1 MARRV
6 KIATFSIKPPL
17 LRDIPKD
24 MPIEDFMMKSLETE
38 INRVLPDKP
47 DLIVLPEC
55 SDWPNGLRGEA
66 QLEYYRSRTGKV
78 LNRVREIAKENHC
91 YIAYSSQREAPED
104 GVRRNSVEMIGRNGE
119 TVGIYN
125 KNYVVVTEKTITEVY
140 PGEDITVFDCD
151 FGRVG
156 AIICFDLNF
165 KELREKYKA
174 AGVDLMLFCSQFHG
188 GLMRNMFA
196 YETQSYFVASCGW
209 DGNPGEIINPLGESV
224 ARTTNYINWVVKEI
238 NLDCRVIHLD
248 FNGHKLADIKKKYG
262 DKFIITDVGYVAV
275 VLLTYE
281 GDDQTIDDVIKEFDL
296 ELVDD
301 YFARSRA
308 AREEFIA
315 EYKALKK

>member
-17 LRDIPKD
+17 LQNIPKD
-24 MPIEDFMMKSLETE
+24 VRIEDFMVKFLEAE
-38 INRVLPDKP
+38 INKVLNDKP

-55 SDWPNGLRGEA
+55 SDWPNGLRGDA
-66 QLEYYRSRTGKV
+66 LIEYYTTRTGKV
-78 LNRVREIAKENHC
+78 LNRIREIARENHC

-104 GVRRNSVEMIGRNGE
+104 GVRRNSVEMIDRNGE

-125 KNYVVVTEKTITEVY
+125 KNFVVVTEKTVTGVY

-156 AIICFDLNF
+156 ALICFDLNF

-174 AGVDLMLFCSQFHG
+174 AGVDLMLFSSQFHG
-188 GLMRNMFA
+188 GIMRNMFA

-224 ARTTNYINWVVKEI
+224 ARTTNYITWVVKEI
-238 NLDCRVIHLD
+238 NLDCKVVHLD
-248 FNGHKLADIKKKYG
+248 FNDKKLAAAKNKYG
-262 DKFIITDVGYVAV
+262 EKFQVYDIGYVAV

-281 GDDQTIDDVIKEFDL
+281 GDDQTIDDVIKEFDI

-315 EYKALKK
+315 EYKAMKG